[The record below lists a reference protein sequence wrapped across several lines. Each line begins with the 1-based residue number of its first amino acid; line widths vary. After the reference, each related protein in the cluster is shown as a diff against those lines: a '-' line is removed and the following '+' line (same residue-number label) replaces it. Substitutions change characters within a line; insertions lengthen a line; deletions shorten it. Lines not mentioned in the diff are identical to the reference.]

1 MPAALLRLQPAADAT
16 HHFVGALVVDYPVS
30 TCRVVAVRG
39 LRVEARQLTHHSGR
53 CQPVLPAADDIDRTA
68 NPLGIDRR
76 SARKVERPQAG
87 LENRASGF
95 VNHAFVQSVLT
106 IGRQAAEGV
115 ALRARKALLVGLGD
129 RESLL
134 PSCLRRCARLD
145 LYSLDALRVFGR
157 LLDVEVENAF
167 VQVRLNGSLVR
178 SER

>member
-1 MPAALLRLQPAADAT
+1 MRVPSSGERLASIKSVIVGSSSPPRALRTPGCACRLP
-16 HHFVGALVVDYPVS
+16 GAP
-30 TCRVVAVRG
+30 
-39 LRVEARQLTHHSGR
+39 
-53 CQPVLPAADDIDRTA
+53 

-106 IGRQAAEGV
+106 IGRQAADGV

-178 SER
+178 CLRVRL